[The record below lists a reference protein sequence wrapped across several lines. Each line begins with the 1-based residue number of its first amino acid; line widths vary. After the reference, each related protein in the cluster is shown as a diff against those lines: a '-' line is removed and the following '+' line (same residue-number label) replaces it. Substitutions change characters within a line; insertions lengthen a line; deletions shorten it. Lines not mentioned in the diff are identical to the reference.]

1 MTLWNYWLEVSMTH
15 DSSESLQRVYNVQFE
30 TKILLL
36 LDICTT
42 LFFRDV
48 LLSRFLALYCSM

>member
-15 DSSESLQRVYNVQFE
+15 DSSESLQRVYNVQLKPKF
-30 TKILLL
+30 IFL
-36 LDICTT
+36 LDICTP

-48 LLSRFLALYCSM
+48 LLSRFLALYRSV